1 MALAR
6 GEVNPLSV
14 LGIRQ
19 LSFIPA
25 HFTTVKVS
33 KLCDIKLLDQWI
45 TYNLNS
51 RYTIKKSFALDNNNK
66 ISEVIE
72 VGMEDPM
79 ELTMF
84 SLGCPHIHKT

>member
-84 SLGCPHIHKT
+84 